1 MRIPIGLVLAV
12 LLSFAVEPARASG
25 IFGLGELARTNRC
38 LKGQV
43 VDFTFNHGK
52 DRRIWSQA
60 LCAKRDLYVYLPP
73 GFDPGKK
80 YMLAIFLHGAGQD
93 EQFFLKSV
101 VKQFDEAI
109 ADGKIPPVIIA
120 APDGA
125 MKGRPSYF
133 SLATFFANTDA
144 GRYEDYLMQDV
155 WNFLMTNFPIRP
167 EREAHSLIGVSMG
180 GSAAF
185 TQAIKHKDKIKIA
198 MGVMPALN
206 VRWVDCHGRYEAPFD
221 PGCWGWRTQVRPF
234 EVVGRPK
241 EILKIRFC
249 NLYGAL
255 IGHGPDAMAKLSQFN
270 PIEVMDQYDLM
281 PGELDLYIAYGGKDE
296 FNIPA
301 QVESFLY
308 RAKER
313 GIHVGVDFDPNGRH
327 DEESGRRLL
336 PPAMRWVLPL
346 LEKLGDSR

>member
-1 MRIPIGLVLAV
+1 MRIPVGIVLCV
-12 LLSFAVEPARASG
+12 LLSFAVGSADASG
-25 IFGLGELARTNRC
+25 IGGHGELARVNRS
-38 LKGQV
+38 LQGHV

-52 DRRIWSQA
+52 DRRIWSPA
-60 LCAKRDLYVYLPP
+60 LSAKRDLYVYLPP
-73 GFDPGKK
+73 GFDPSKK
-80 YMLAIFLHGAGQD
+80 YLLTIFLHGAGQD

-101 VKQFDEAI
+101 VKDFDQAI
-109 ADGKIPPVIIA
+109 SDGKIPPVIIA

-125 MKGRPSYF
+125 MRGRPSYF
-133 SLATFFANTDA
+133 SLATFFANSDA

-167 EREAHSLIGVSMG
+167 EREAHALIGVSMG

-185 TQAIKHKDKIKIA
+185 SQAIKHKDKVKIA

-206 VRWVDCHGRYEAPFD
+206 LRWVDCHGRYDAPFD
-221 PGCWGWRTQVRPF
+221 PGCWGWRTQLRPF
-234 EVVGRPK
+234 EIVGRPK
-241 EILKIRFC
+241 EVLKIRFF

-255 IGHGPDAMAKLSQFN
+255 IGHGPDAMAKLSRFN
-270 PIEVMDQYDLM
+270 PIEVMDEYGLQ

-301 QVESFLY
+301 QVESFLH

-313 GIHVGVDFDPNGRH
+313 GIAVTVDFDSNGRH
-327 DEESGRRLL
+327 DEASGRRLL
-336 PPAMRWVLPL
+336 PAALRWVTPL
-346 LEKLGDSR
+346 LDR